1 MIELSMNNI
10 SKYYGANKIFE
21 HISMEVKS
29 GERIGLIGSNGC
41 GKTTLMKI
49 LMGEEDYQ
57 EGTISLRKDIK
68 LGYLN
73 QIPVYEENTKV
84 IDVLMLAFE
93 EAYRC
98 KKQMLLLEEAM
109 TKETGEALDNLVRQY
124 SRLLQQYEHSGG
136 YETETKIAKI
146 AEGLQISDVM
156 QEMSFEQL
164 SGGEKTRVILAKI
177 LLEEPDILL
186 LDEPTNHLDLMTI
199 QWLEEFLKEYRGAS
213 VIISHDRFFLD
224 RVVTKIFELEQDHI
238 EVYQGNYSYYV
249 MEKERRF
256 LLALKNYQ
264 NQQKKIQRMEQQIQR
279 YRIWGE
285 MRDSDKMFRRAKEL
299 EKRLEKIEPLDKPIK
314 EKRNIRLQQAT
325 VDRSGKIVLELMG
338 LTKAYDNRELLKD
351 VGFTL
356 FYQDSACIIGGNGCG
371 KTTLLKMILGE
382 EMSDRGEIKV
392 GAQVKIGYLPQ
403 QVVFADEEMTVLEY
417 FAGLHNITYGAAR
430 AQLAKVLFVNEDVN
444 KKIKFL
450 SGGEKSRLRLCS
462 LTFEGAN
469 FLILDEPTNHL
480 DIESREVLEKTLCE
494 FEGTLLF
501 VSHDR
506 YFIDKVADKILV
518 LENQEITEYK
528 GDYSYY
534 LEEVL
539 KKQAKEAAA
548 GKQTPPSG
556 KGKAGSYAYGQ
567 AKQSE
572 KRAEPGKPVEQE
584 RRPEQQGQTERGNR
598 AAKRKQEEQRKQE
611 KKAEELEKY
620 IEELEERLKVLERQ
634 MLQNSYDS
642 NRLTELYTEKEL
654 LEMELANAF
663 DRWESVIS

>member
-1 MIELSMNNI
+1 MIELSVNNV
-10 SKYYGANKIFE
+10 SKYYGAHKIFE
-21 HISMEVKS
+21 HISMEVKT

-49 LMGEEDYQ
+49 LMGIEDYQ
-57 EGTISLRKDIK
+57 EGTVSIRKDTK

-73 QIPVYEENTKV
+73 QIPVYDENTKV

-93 EAYRC
+93 DAYKCR
-98 KKQMLLLEEAM
+98 KQMLLLEEAM
-109 TKETGEALDNLVRQY
+109 ARETGEALDNMVRQY
-124 SRLLQQYEHSGG
+124 SRLLQQYEHNGG
-136 YETETKIAKI
+136 YETETRIAKI
-146 AEGLQISDVM
+146 AEGLQINEKM
-156 QEMSFEQL
+156 QEMLFEQL

-199 QWLEEFLKEYRGAS
+199 QWLEGFLKEYRGAS

-224 RVVTKIFELEQDHI
+224 RVVTKILELEQDHM
-238 EVYQGNYSYYV
+238 EVYLGNYSYYV
-249 MEKERRF
+249 AEKERRF
-256 LLALKNYQ
+256 LIAYKNYQ
-264 NQQKKIQRMEQQIQR
+264 NQQKKIQRMEEQIQR

-299 EKRLEKIEPLDKPIK
+299 EKRLEKIDPLDKPVK
-314 EKRNIRLQQAT
+314 EKRNIRLQQAS
-325 VDRSGKIVLELMG
+325 VDRSGKIVVDLMG
-338 LTKAYDNRELLKD
+338 LSKAYGKRELLKD
-351 VGFTL
+351 VSFTL
-356 FYQDSACIIGGNGCG
+356 FYQDSACIIGENGSG

-382 EMSDRGEIKV
+382 EFPDRGEFKI

-403 QVVFADEEMTVLEY
+403 QVEFADEEQTVLEY

-450 SGGEKSRLRLCS
+450 SGGEKSRLKLCS

-469 FLILDEPTNHL
+469 LLILDEPTNHL
-480 DIESREVLEKTLCE
+480 DIDSREVLEKTLCE

-518 LENQEITEYK
+518 IENKGITEYK

-534 LEEVL
+534 TEEVQ
-539 KKQAKEAAA
+539 KRQAKEATTQ
-548 GKQTPPSG
+548 KQTPLPV
-556 KGKAGSYAYGQ
+556 KGKADSSSASQERQSAKQAEHGKPANQRNRDDQGKQ
-567 AKQSE
+567 AK
-572 KRAEPGKPVEQE
+572 
-584 RRPEQQGQTERGNR
+584 
-598 AAKRKQEEQRKQE
+598 
-611 KKAEELEKY
+611 KAR
-620 IEELEERLKVLERQ
+620 ELEEYIEDLEVRLKDIDHQ

-642 NRLTELYTEKEL
+642 DRLAELHSEKEL
-654 LEMELANAF
+654 LEQELTVAYE
-663 DRWESVIS
+663 RWESVIS